1 MTFQN
6 DITPRGIMEIALRGD
21 MTFQNGI
28 APRGMMDNS
37 SACCKQLAAMRTHTT
52 VKGFCLCHLLC
63 MWRVTARLGIYL
75 GYYNVGYAPD
85 GQFVWDEQ
93 LYVQIMSV
101 ANMIAS
107 LAYLWLSQCWIYDQ
121 LLFLL
126 FVPLYIYFQRL
137 RQHLTNLLNA
147 CAQIHGAL
155 QRVLG
160 DRMCVP
166 LWRECVLTLLLP
178 VELLLL
184 FAWQCHMYYSYQ
196 SCFMAGVAFIYHMQ
210 LLFLGNYLIWLA
222 SIYRA
227 LNVFLQQH
235 MTSSRVGILRTILRE
250 QVSIWSV
257 HWHIIRYFAPHLLSF
272 VALIALRFSQ
282 VLLDWRPSNVL
293 NIDRLRLVH
302 LLLLLISF
310 ITLLISSYDLQKQRG
325 QFYGNYLQLT
335 DRLEYFKLKSWCLLR
350 NQTLPMPFG
359 LPILR
364 PFARPQHKRDVIS
377 MLFSSNLPVTHL
389 RQKPLP
395 LAILGLSTHQ
405 LQLTLPMLL
414 DSFIKVCCL
423 VLLSLWLY
431 LWQHTH
437 MHINFYNSYTQ
448 GNFDINVTQTIS
460 QVYRWYMYDE
470 LE

>member
-1 MTFQN
+1 
-6 DITPRGIMEIALRGD
+6 
-21 MTFQNGI
+21 
-28 APRGMMDNS
+28 
-37 SACCKQLAAMRTHTT
+37 MRTHTT

-63 MWRVTARLGIYL
+63 VWRVTARLGIYL

-137 RQHLTNLLNA
+137 RQHLTKLLNA
-147 CAQIHGAL
+147 CAQIHGTL
-155 QRVLG
+155 QRILG

-184 FAWQCHMYYSYQ
+184 FGWQCHMYYSYQ

-227 LNVFLQQH
+227 LNVFLQHH
-235 MTSSRVGILRTILRE
+235 MISSRVGILRNILRE

-257 HWHIIRYFAPHLLSF
+257 HWHIIRYFALHLLSF

-282 VLLDWRPSNVL
+282 LLLDWRPANVL

-302 LLLLLISF
+302 LLLLLIPF
-310 ITLLISSYDLQKQRG
+310 ITLLISSYDLQKQRC

-359 LPILR
+359 LPILQ

-377 MLFSSNLPVTHL
+377 MLVSVTMVPCPWRNQMFFTVFQQFTGHT
-389 RQKPLP
+389 
-395 LAILGLSTHQ
+395 STPKTPAVGH
-405 LQLTLPMLL
+405 PG
-414 DSFIKVCCL
+414 FIKVGCL

-437 MHINFYNSYTQ
+437 MQINFYNSYTQ